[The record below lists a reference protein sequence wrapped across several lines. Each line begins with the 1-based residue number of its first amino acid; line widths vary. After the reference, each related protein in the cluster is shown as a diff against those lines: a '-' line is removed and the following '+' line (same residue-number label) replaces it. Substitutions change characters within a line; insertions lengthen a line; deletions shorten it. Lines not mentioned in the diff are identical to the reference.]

1 MSFHLHVI
9 CILQWPFALTGGC
22 ARKRPGGL
30 CSLSL
35 PFCALSGVGLVGGVG
50 DGWRNNVLA
59 LAHTY
64 WMLRDKKFFWSSFQ
78 LRATLYLSFFLS
90 FLSSFASHLISSH
103 LILSYP
109 ILSYPSI
116 YLSIYLTWCYVIK
129 TSIELMIR
137 HKKSSCSSTTASS
150 YVVYIYIYT
159 YIYYL
164 MLRRKNFS
172 CTSTTTSSYVI
183 YVHGPLSIFSI

>member
-1 MSFHLHVI
+1 
-9 CILQWPFALTGGC
+9 
-22 ARKRPGGL
+22 
-30 CSLSL
+30 
-35 PFCALSGVGLVGGVG
+35 
-50 DGWRNNVLA
+50 
-59 LAHTY
+59 
-64 WMLRDKKFFWSSFQ
+64 MLRDKKFFWSSFQ

-150 YVVYIYIYT
+150 YVVYIYIHTYITWCYVVRTSPVLLLQLQATLYT
-159 YIYYL
+159 YMGHCQFLVYSSKSSIWSGVLSFFGFGEYNTCYQL
-164 MLRRKNFS
+164 LSFFEECIIAFQAPAQFPKNRDGS
-172 CTSTTTSSYVI
+172 NTTFHYAKFW
-183 YVHGPLSIFSI
+183 L